1 MEKNPYTDEYF
12 DALRQFIKAAG
23 LTFNKFADIAEIN
36 RSTFQT
42 ILNRRSEPS
51 FHFKKQISE
60 AVMLILA
67 TSSQND
73 SQLSQAHQRLSAA
86 KIRLVN
92 EESNRMWDEV
102 YPVKKAAQN
111 KDFDRLHTLF
121 CQLNEEGQ
129 AEALKRI
136 EELAFLPKYQK
147 KDGE

>member
-1 MEKNPYTDEYF
+1 MF
-12 DALRQFIKAAG
+12 
-23 LTFNKFADIAEIN
+23 
-36 RSTFQT
+36 
-42 ILNRRSEPS
+42 
-51 FHFKKQISE
+51 
-60 AVMLILA
+60 ILA

-129 AEALKRI
+129 AEALNRI
-136 EELAFLPKYQK
+136 EELAFVPKYQK